1 MGTLG
6 RIEELREVV
15 RQNGLGR
22 ACTSGN
28 GLWHDADAHDGWRIS
43 GGMGPEPIHTGLEE
57 GGPPADWAELP
68 MAEVNLM
75 RESAPAHPAG
85 VWMHQ
90 GVRPRDRN
98 AAIIALANGITP
110 ALAREYLAGRLE
122 DVRGPAPEA
131 CPQAGRRRSWCGR
144 LQAEGA
150 ISFPLT
156 DDGGYRDCR
165 YFRFLEDHGELEPG
179 QRERYADAELAGSRK
194 KSGKRGQTRGGE
206 TGRDDRLEK
215 IAGAHGT
222 ADEKLTSLLEI
233 VEGGRVGKARSVPDP
248 DSPSQTLYE
257 HLRGYPWFLSIGEG
271 AGELIIYTR
280 KQDPMAKKVIPQEW
294 EGLPVTT
301 RNTGTP
307 RTA

>member
-15 RQNGLGR
+15 RQNSLGR
-22 ACTSGN
+22 ACTNGN

-68 MAEVNLM
+68 LAEVNLM
-75 RESAPAHPAG
+75 RESTPAHPAG

-110 ALAREYLAGRLE
+110 ARAREYLAGKLE

-131 CPQAGRRRSWCGR
+131 CPQAGRCRSWCGR

-156 DDGGYRDCR
+156 DDGGYLDCR
-165 YFRFLEDHGELEPG
+165 YFRFLEDHGELEPEH
-179 QRERYADAELAGSRK
+179 RERYAEAKAEAEAEAELAGRRK
-194 KSGKRGQTRGGE
+194 KSGKRGRKQGQTKDGE
-206 TGRDDRLEK
+206 TGRD
-215 IAGAHGT
+215 
-222 ADEKLTSLLEI
+222 EI
-233 VEGGRVGKARSVPDP
+233 P
-248 DSPSQTLYE
+248 
-257 HLRGYPWFLSIGEG
+257 GEASG
-271 AGELIIYTR
+271 AGENRKEEAGPGAGRPTGEPAETR
-280 KQDPMAKKVIPQEW
+280 RVQKP
-294 EGLPVTT
+294 LF
-301 RNTGTP
+301 
-307 RTA
+307 